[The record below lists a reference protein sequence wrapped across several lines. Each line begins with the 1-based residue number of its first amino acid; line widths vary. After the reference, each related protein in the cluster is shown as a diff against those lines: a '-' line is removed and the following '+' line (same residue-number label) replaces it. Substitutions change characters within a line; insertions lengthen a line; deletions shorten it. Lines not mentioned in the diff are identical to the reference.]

1 MWIINQDYVYINFFF
16 YSYSHTKMFRQ
27 PCTEVPKKKNDLC
40 RILQKSAEELEI
52 SLSVCLFLITKQPRP
67 L

>member
-1 MWIINQDYVYINFFF
+1 MFTSIIFFTVT
-16 YSYSHTKMFRQ
+16 HTLKYFTSLALKCQ
-27 PCTEVPKKKNDLC
+27 KKENVLC